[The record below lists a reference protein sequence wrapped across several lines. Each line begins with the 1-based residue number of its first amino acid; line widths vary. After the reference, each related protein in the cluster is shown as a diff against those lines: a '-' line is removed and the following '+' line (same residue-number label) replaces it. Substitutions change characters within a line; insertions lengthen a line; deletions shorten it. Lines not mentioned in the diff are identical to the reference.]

1 MVYYGKKKFD
11 LEREEVVEIR
21 IEILFDLLI
30 FKKKDK
36 K

>member
-11 LEREEVVEIR
+11 LEGEEVVEIR
-21 IEILFDLLI
+21 IKILFDLLI